1 MRAYVS
7 KSIRLAAVVISR
19 GRSSMILSAS
29 RWLCLAVLSP
39 VTSCLAVTSNESQP
53 TLSPASTFDSVPR
66 CAVDCIRKFVRT
78 EYPKNACSNGQD
90 FPCLCRT
97 RAENGFTLGEAA
109 LQCSFSTCPMAKAVE
124 SNSYGICDAVSGAA
138 RGTHSTITATVVAV
152 TRTTTTV
159 PPVTAGPSSTSSNS
173 TRSSK
178 DEHTSA
184 TLTSFQSPL
193 TVTSSTQ
200 DQSSTTGADATPPHG
215 TSSGSRLNA
224 GAVIGVSVASGVS
237 GFFILGVIIFFCC
250 RRMRR
255 NKERSSFFEIGGL
268 MSEPSNFTPPTRP
281 SPSPEPPSHAG
292 REISRPMSL
301 FQRPAPNLTLTVTSP
316 EHGYDEDRRGY
327 GALSKA
333 GFAYSSASDLNASP
347 TQSSPRTVSDLLPD
361 KPGLYPEP
369 LRWSQHKSPRP
380 NSGETLFEEDAARP
394 RSILGAPNRPQ
405 NFSVPDW
412 QWNRPAVVGLP
423 VNPRAMMHGFRG
435 PGNGAVPQG
444 HDYRKKPVF
453 ANASEKLQHPRQADV
468 CQPTY
473 GYTDRLYDYIGD
485 YWANTGGYSDNSA
498 PSSSQSAA
506 RRSSHAPVD
515 YAEDYF
521 ETININDHSEPRRT
535 SRHSGSFRPLT
546 PVREVRTPVNN
557 AAQRPDYCDENA
569 PVQYPRMSPS
579 GSVRP
584 NREII
589 SRPRIVRQDDIK
601 RVHIRRGKPQPK
613 AAAVPYSPE
622 DYWLGRDSGSPSRLQ
637 PYDQHRLSG
646 GYRQP
651 PYKLD
656 RVPPKKPSPLDSGL
670 RPARGARRDFPESKD
685 DGTQGW

>member
-1 MRAYVS
+1 
-7 KSIRLAAVVISR
+7 
-19 GRSSMILSAS
+19 MILSAS

-39 VTSCLAVTSNESQP
+39 VTSCLAVTSNEAQP
-53 TLSPASTFDSVPR
+53 TMSPASTFDSVPR
-66 CAVDCIRKFVRT
+66 CASDCIRKFVRT

-90 FPCLCRT
+90 FSCLCRT
-97 RAENGFTLGEAA
+97 RAKNGFTLGEAA
-109 LQCSFSTCPMAKAVE
+109 LQCSFSTCSMAEAVA

-152 TRTTTTV
+152 TRTTTTM
-159 PPVTAGPSSTSSNS
+159 PPVTTAPSSTMSNS

-178 DEHTSA
+178 GEHTSVR
-184 TLTSFQSPL
+184 LTSFQSPL
-193 TVTSSTQ
+193 TVTTATQ
-200 DQSSTTGADATPPHG
+200 DPSSTTSADATPPQG

-250 RRMRR
+250 RKMRR

-268 MSEPSNFTPPTRP
+268 MSEPSNFTLPTRP
-281 SPSPEPPSHAG
+281 TPSPEPPSHAV
-292 REISRPMSL
+292 REISRPL
-301 FQRPAPNLTLTVTSP
+301 PPLQRPAPHPTLTVTSP
-316 EHGYDEDRRGY
+316 EHDYDEDRRGY
-327 GALSKA
+327 GTLGKTA
-333 GFAYSSASDLNASP
+333 FAYSSTSDLNASP

-405 NFSVPDW
+405 NFSVPDR
-412 QWNRPAVVGLP
+412 QWSRPAVVGLP

-435 PGNGAVPQG
+435 PGNGALPQG
-444 HDYRKKPVF
+444 HDYRRKPVF
-453 ANASEKLQHPRQADV
+453 ANAGEKLQHPRQADV

-473 GYTDRLYDYIGD
+473 GYPDRPYDYIGD
-485 YWANTGGYSDNSA
+485 YWDNTGGYSDHSA

-506 RRSSHAPVD
+506 RRSFHAPVD
-515 YAEDYF
+515 YVEDHF

-535 SRHSGSFRPLT
+535 SRHSGSFKPLP

-557 AAQRPDYCDENA
+557 AAQRADYFDENA
-569 PVQYPRMSPS
+569 PVQYPRTPLPGAVSS
-579 GSVRP
+579 

-601 RVHIRRGKPQPK
+601 RVHIRRGKPQSK
-613 AAAVPYSPE
+613 ASAVPYSPE
-622 DYWLGRDSGSPSRLQ
+622 DYWLGRDGGSPSRLR
-637 PYDQHRLSG
+637 PYDQHRMSG

-651 PYKLD
+651 PYKLG
-656 RVPPKKPSPLDSGL
+656 RVPPKKSSPLDSDP
-670 RPARGARRDFPESKD
+670 RRARGARGDFPGFPGERKS